1 MDYDATDI
9 PVAYDRGRSHGAEVV
24 DLWMNAVSS
33 HVEVEFI
40 ASILDLGC
48 GTGRFSEALAV
59 RFDAEVI
66 GVDPSHKMLKQARMK
81 RCDRRI
87 RYTRGRGEAIPLP
100 DNSVDL
106 IFMSMIFHHFE
117 NPALAARECHRVARK
132 QAIAFLRT
140 GTREN
145 IPSYPYVDFFPTSR
159 PILEERLPSN
169 AEVREVFEA
178 AGFHTLGVEVLT
190 QRIASSYAAYAEKLS
205 AGADSVL
212 ASLSQGEFEAG
223 LDALRLHAA
232 HVENQA
238 VFEPIDFFVFRGHRN
253 LCAIS
258 SLSGNRLNLHTPVAD
273 LGHLQREHAP
283 NKPLMGT

>member
-1 MDYDATDI
+1 MDYDATDM
-9 PVAYDRGRSHGAEVV
+9 PAAYDRGRSHGPEVV

-33 HVEVEFI
+33 HVELESI

-66 GVDPSHKMLKQARMK
+66 GVDPSHKMLKRARMK
-81 RCDRRI
+81 RCDRRV

-132 QAIAFLRT
+132 QATAFLRT

-145 IPSYPYVDFFPTSR
+145 IPSYPYVDFFPKSR

-169 AEVREVFEA
+169 AEVHEVFE
-178 AGFHTLGVEVLT
+178 E
-190 QRIASSYAAYAEKLS
+190 
-205 AGADSVL
+205 
-212 ASLSQGEFEAG
+212 GE
-223 LDALRLHAA
+223 
-232 HVENQA
+232 
-238 VFEPIDFFVFRGHRN
+238 
-253 LCAIS
+253 
-258 SLSGNRLNLHTPVAD
+258 T
-273 LGHLQREHAP
+273 
-283 NKPLMGT
+283 